1 MNIVFEAPLNQVSF
15 GNVSYNFL
23 KEFYKLSLLDSSF
36 KISLFPIGDINLS
49 SFDKMDEQF
58 KNWIS
63 SIINNRYSSL
73 KKDAVSL
80 KLWHINGAEKR
91 ICSKQVLYTFY
102 ELDQPTVAESAI
114 VGAQD
119 AAVFSSSHASRVF
132 ANANLGKVY
141 STPLGFDG
149 DFFETK
155 KTYMPDKITFL
166 LMGKFEKRKHTDKII
181 KMWAKRFGNNPKFQ
195 LNCSIINPFF
205 NPELMKKIILGYRG
219 LAWNINVLPYV
230 ATNSEVNDIIN
241 SCNIDL
247 SGLSGAEGWGLPAF
261 NATCLGKWS
270 VVLNATSHRDWANE
284 QNSVLINPS
293 AKIEA
298 YDGAFFNKGGDF
310 NQGYIYDFN
319 EDEAM
324 AAIEKAVA
332 LVEAGKVNEQGKL
345 LRQTFTYEKSVSQI
359 VSIIKEIS

>member
-23 KEFYKLSLLDSSF
+23 KEFYKLSISDPSF
-36 KISLFPIGDINLS
+36 KISMFPIGEVKTS
-49 SFDKMDEQF
+49 SFDKMNRDFAAWVQ
-58 KNWIS
+58 
-63 SIINNRYSSL
+63 SIISNRYSQLSN
-73 KKDAVSL
+73 DAVSL

-91 ICSKQVLYTFY
+91 ISAKQVLYTFY
-102 ELDQPTVAESAI
+102 ELDQPTVAENAI
-114 VGAQD
+114 VGVQD
-119 AAVFSSSHASRVF
+119 AAIFSSRHASKAFSSASSGRT
-132 ANANLGKVY
+132 Y
-141 STPLGFDG
+141 SVPLGFDE

-166 LMGKFEKRKHTDKII
+166 LMGKFEKRKHTDKIVR
-181 KMWAKRFGNNPKFQ
+181 MWVKRFGNNPKFQ

-205 NPELMKKIILGYRG
+205 NHELMKKIIVGYRSM
-219 LAWNINVLPYV
+219 AWNVNVLPYV

-270 VVLNATSHRDWANE
+270 VVLNATSHKDWATE

-298 YDGAFFNKGGDF
+298 YDGTFFNKGGDF
-310 NQGYIYDFN
+310 NQGSIYDFN
-319 EDEAM
+319 EDEAIT
-324 AAIEKAVA
+324 AIEKAVA

-359 VSIIKEIS
+359 VSIIKQIS

>member
-1 MNIVFEAPLNQVSF
+1 MKIVFEAPLNQVSF
-15 GNVSYNFL
+15 GNVCYNFL
-23 KEFYKLSLLDSSF
+23 KEFYKLSITDPNF
-36 KISLFPIGDINLS
+36 KISLFPIGEVKTS
-49 SFDKMDEQF
+49 SFDKIDKDFER
-58 KNWIS
+58 WLH
-63 SIINNRYSSL
+63 SIISTRYSSL
-73 KKDAVSL
+73 SKDAVSL

-91 ICSKQVLYTFY
+91 ICPKQVLYTFY

-119 AAVFSSSHASRVF
+119 AAIFSSSHASRAF

-141 STPLGFDG
+141 SAPLGFDE

-155 KTYMPDKITFL
+155 KTYMPDKITFM
-166 LMGKFEKRKHTDKII
+166 LMGKFEKRKHTDKIVR
-181 KMWAKRFGNNPKFQ
+181 MWAKRFGNNPKFQ

-205 NPELMKKIILGYRG
+205 NHELMKKIVLGYRS

-230 ATNSEVNDIIN
+230 GTNSEVNDIIN

-270 VVLNATSHRDWANE
+270 VVLNATSHKDWATDR
-284 QNSVLINPS
+284 NSLLINPS

-298 YDGAFFNKGGDF
+298 YDGTFFNKGSEF
-310 NQGYIYDFN
+310 NQGSIYDFS

-324 AAIEKAVA
+324 AAIEKAVS
-332 LVEAGKVNEQGKL
+332 LVESGKINEQGKL

-359 VSIIKEIS
+359 VSIVKQIS

>member
-1 MNIVFEAPLNQVSF
+1 MKIIFEAPLSQLSF
-15 GNVSYNFL
+15 GNVAYNFL
-23 KEFYKLSLLDSSF
+23 KELHKLSALDPNFKVSF
-36 KISLFPIGDINLS
+36 FPVGEINFS
-49 SFDKMDEQF
+49 SFDKMDQDL
-58 KNWIS
+58 KKWIS
-63 SIINNRYSSL
+63 SIVANRYSAL
-73 KKDAVSL
+73 QKDAVSL

-91 ICSKQVLYTFY
+91 ICPKQVLYTFY
-102 ELDQPTVAESAI
+102 ELDQPTVAENAI

-119 AAVFSSSHASRVF
+119 AAIFSSAYSARTF

-141 STPLGFDG
+141 SIPLGFDE

-155 KTYMPDKITFL
+155 KSYMPDKITFL
-166 LMGKFEKRKHTDKII
+166 LMGKFEKRKHTDKIV
-181 KMWAKRFGNNPKFQ
+181 KMWVKRFGNNPKFQ

-205 NPELMKKIILGYRG
+205 NHELMKKIVVGYRSM
-219 LAWNINVLPYV
+219 AWNVNVLPYV

-270 VVLNATSHRDWANE
+270 VVLNATSHKDWATE

-310 NQGYIYDFN
+310 NQGSIYDFN

-359 VSIIKEIS
+359 VSIIKAIS

>member
-1 MNIVFEAPLNQVSF
+1 MNILFEAPLNQVSF

-23 KEFYKLSLLDSSF
+23 KEFYKLSLSDPSF
-36 KISLFPIGDINLS
+36 KISMFPIGEVKTS
-49 SFDKMDEQF
+49 SFDKMNKDF
-58 KNWIS
+58 SAWIQ
-63 SIINNRYSSL
+63 SIISNRYSQLSN
-73 KKDAVSL
+73 DAVSL

-91 ICSKQVLYTFY
+91 ICPKQVLYTFY
-102 ELDQPTVAESAI
+102 ELDQPTVAENAI
-114 VGAQD
+114 VGVQD
-119 AAVFSSSHASRVF
+119 AAIFSSSYSARSF

-141 STPLGFDG
+141 SVPLGFDEE
-149 DFFETK
+149 FFETK

-166 LMGKFEKRKHTDKII
+166 LMGKFEKRKHTDKIV
-181 KMWAKRFGNNPKFQ
+181 KMWVKRYGNNPKFQ

-205 NPELMKKIILGYRG
+205 NHELMKKIVTGYRSM
-219 LAWNINVLPYV
+219 AWNVNVLPYV

-261 NATCLGKWS
+261 NSTCLGKWS
-270 VVLNATSHRDWANE
+270 VVLNATSHKDWATE
-284 QNSVLINPS
+284 QNSILINPS

-298 YDGAFFNKGGDF
+298 YDGTFFNKGADF
-310 NQGYIYDFN
+310 NQGSIYDFN

-324 AAIEKAVA
+324 AAIERAVS